1 MYNNS
6 KDLFD
11 SEYVSYTRLS
21 GYEKCPHLFKLK
33 YLDQVPVESSSA
45 AQLGTLVH
53 AVIEDY
59 LREIKKTK
67 SAIETDVDSL
77 TKRIDLIET
86 ELRDKDEITV
96 YIDKWD
102 VEELLEGFVDF
113 MPIVDT
119 TAIKSIE
126 EEVNFYVQNYRVK
139 AVLDL
144 VLESKTGEYTVI
156 DFKTGKPKYV
166 EDFQIKLYALPL
178 VEKPLAN
185 TVKLIY
191 AFLRFGEVREL
202 ALTRKEFPIITQ
214 RILNKVKEIEK
225 DKVFPPNPSG
235 LCRYCEARE
244 YCDHC

>member
-1 MYNNS
+1 MYETS
-6 KDLFD
+6 RELFR

-21 GYEKCPHLFKLK
+21 SYEKCPHLFKLK

-59 LREIKKTK
+59 LREVKKTK
-67 SAIETDVDSL
+67 SAIETNIDSL
-77 TKRIDLIET
+77 TNRIDLVET

-102 VEELLEGFVDF
+102 VEELLEGFVAF

-144 VLESKTGEYTVI
+144 VLKSKTGGYIVI

-178 VEKPLAN
+178 LEKPSAN

-202 ALTRKEFPIITQ
+202 ALTHKEFPIITQ
-214 RILNKVKEIEK
+214 RILSKVKEIEK
-225 DKVFPPNPSG
+225 DKVFLPNPSG